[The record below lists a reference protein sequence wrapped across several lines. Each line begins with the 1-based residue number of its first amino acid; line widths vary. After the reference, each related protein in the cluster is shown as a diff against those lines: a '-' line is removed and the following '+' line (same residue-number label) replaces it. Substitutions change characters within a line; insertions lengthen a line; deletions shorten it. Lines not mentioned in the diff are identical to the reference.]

1 MNGCPT
7 RSRRVSVPPMHRPLA
22 LSMRSSSATRHRRC
36 LGTEKR
42 FQSEVVQFSALFL
55 PAPPPFPSHPVLNPG
70 SRFSPY
76 PGGSQVLSRG
86 LHIRSIHRRVAHFS
100 RLLPYPP
107 ACTSP
112 PPLPPI

>member
-1 MNGCPT
+1 MRISDWSSDVCSSDLIGAMNGCPT

-55 PAPPPFPSHPVLNPG
+55 PALPPFPRHPGLDPGFRFSTLLCGSPVLVRG
-70 SRFSPY
+70 DRY
-76 PGGSQVLSRG
+76 TVVLG
-86 LHIRSIHRRVAHFS
+86 
-100 RLLPYPP
+100 
-107 ACTSP
+107 
-112 PPLPPI
+112 